1 MELITLL
8 EQQNKVMESILLCL
22 EKEKQALIQEDAKAL
37 LEIIEEKKRHINL
50 LEQIE
55 KRREQTYP
63 DVSLS
68 KLEEAG
74 LLTADL
80 KAAGE
85 AMKRMVKSMGELQET
100 NQLLTRQSLL
110 YANKMISVLKG
121 SPKSTYDAKGKIE
134 NQDGKHAFLNHS
146 I

>member
-100 NQLLTRQSLL
+100 NLLLTRQSLL

-134 NQDGKHAFLNHS
+134 HQEGKHAFLNHS